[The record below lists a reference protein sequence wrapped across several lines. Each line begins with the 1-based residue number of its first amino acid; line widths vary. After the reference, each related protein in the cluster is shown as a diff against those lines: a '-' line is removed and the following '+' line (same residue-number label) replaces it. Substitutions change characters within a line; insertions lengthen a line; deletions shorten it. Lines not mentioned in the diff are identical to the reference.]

1 MANSKICAMFGYT
14 KEELLQ
20 LHLQNTY
27 VSAEKDQAQ
36 QRLEQLH
43 EGKPL
48 CFVQLLQRK
57 DGTVIS
63 VEVSASKMSDNRC
76 LIIVR
81 DRTRQKLT
89 Q

>member
-1 MANSKICAMFGYT
+1 MFGYT

-20 LHLQNTY
+20 LHM
-27 VSAEKDQAQ
+27 KDIYTPAQKAHVQ
-36 QRLEQLH
+36 QRLDQLH

-48 CFVQLLQRK
+48 RFTHVVQRK

-63 VEVSASKMSDNRC
+63 VEVSASKMSDNHC

-81 DRTRQKLT
+81 DLTQQKLD